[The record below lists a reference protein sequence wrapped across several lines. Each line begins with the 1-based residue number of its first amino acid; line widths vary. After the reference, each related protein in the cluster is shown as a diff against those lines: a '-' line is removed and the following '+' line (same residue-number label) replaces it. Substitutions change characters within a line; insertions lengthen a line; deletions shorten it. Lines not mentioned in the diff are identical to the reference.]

1 MTYVFRVGTCLI
13 IFTISIIINNVVI
26 RYNEVCSDENTFSES
41 PSDDLTEFNQL
52 VSKTTEKLGIGR
64 ANFDREGKYCTVIVA
79 RYYPGLDKN
88 SVRGNVIEGIF
99 DRKSYCNGLGAL
111 VDTANGNGYNKRSN
125 GITDELTINVRGKS
139 ILILCACK
147 KEFNKLL
154 RSFS

>member
-52 VSKTTEKLGIGR
+52 VSKSTEKLGIGR

-147 KEFNKLL
+147 KKFNKLL
-154 RSFS
+154 RNFS